1 MVIASDSFKGS
12 MSSMDVAVAASAG
25 IKEVFPDCE
34 TVMVPVA
41 DGGEG
46 TAEAIAS
53 ACGGQMVSV
62 PVHDPLMRP
71 IKAEYGVIAAAPSGG
86 RSEFFEAGGSSEPAS
101 QRAKALL
108 LEPQASK
115 CLLLTSRDPG
125 EKFSGRR
132 SIAAA
137 EFSTL
142 TAVIDVAAAS
152 GLPLLTRDELNP
164 MKASAYGTGELILDA
179 LGRGCRDFII
189 GLGGSAT
196 NDGGMGMLEALGF
209 RFLDGDGKTLTTEDG
224 LPLCGCGAT
233 LSKVAAIDVSG
244 VAEGLRES
252 RFRVACDVDTPF
264 CGPAGAAEIFAPQK
278 GADAQMVK
286 DLDKGMA
293 NFAAVIARTP
303 GLAGAGQTAG
313 PDISRVPGTGAAGGL
328 GGAFLAFLGAEL
340 TPGIDLVLDTV
351 NFDERI
357 SGADLVIT
365 GEGKMDSQTLKG
377 KTPFGILKRAM
388 ARNIRTVAICGKCL
402 DRQILID
409 AGFADIREISP
420 AGLTLEQMM
429 EPSTAKANV
438 RRTVQAIVTDFSA
451 NPTSKRP

>member
-1 MVIASDSFKGS
+1 L
-12 MSSMDVAVAASAG
+12 
-25 IKEVFPDCE
+25 FPDCE

-71 IKAEYGVIAAAPSGG
+71 IKAEYGVIAAA
-86 RSEFFEAGGSSEPAS
+86 RSLRRPENFSPGSREVNSKHFDACGSSSRALARWLAGSEEPPAS
-101 QRAKALL
+101 KNLDRPPL
-108 LEPQASK
+108 
-115 CLLLTSRDPG
+115 G
-125 EKFSGRR
+125 
-132 SIAAA
+132 AAA

-152 GLPLLTRDELNP
+152 GLPLLKRDELNP
-164 MKASAYGTGELILDA
+164 MKASTYGTGELILDA
-179 LGRGCRDFII
+179 LDRGCRDFII

-209 RFLDGDGKTLTTEDG
+209 RFLGADGKMLSTDDG
-224 LPLCGCGAT
+224 LPMYGCGEAMAKIA
-233 LSKVAAIDVSG
+233 SIDVSG
-244 VAEGLRES
+244 VADGLRES
-252 RFRVACDVDTPF
+252 RFRVACDVNTPF

-278 GADAQMVK
+278 GADQRMVRA
-286 DLDKGMA
+286 LDEGMA
-293 NFAAVIARTP
+293 NFAAVISRTA
-303 GLAGAGQTAG
+303 GLAGAEYTNGDMAG

-328 GGAFLAFLGAEL
+328 GGAFLAFLGACL
-340 TPGIDLVLDTV
+340 TPGIELVLDTV
-351 NFDERI
+351 RFDERI
-357 SGADLVIT
+357 AGADMVIT

-377 KTPFGILKRAM
+377 KTPFGILQHAKAQG
-388 ARNIRTVAICGKCL
+388 IRTVAVCGKCL
-402 DRQILID
+402 DRQTLID

-420 AGLTLEQMM
+420 ASLTLEQMM

-451 NPTSKRP
+451 NPASKRP

>member
-1 MVIASDSFKGS
+1 MKKVVIASDSFKGS
-12 MSSMDVAVAASAG
+12 MSSMDVAAAASEG
-25 IKEVFPDCE
+25 IKELFPDCE

-86 RSEFFEAGGSSEPAS
+86 RSEFFEAGGFKRSVSGVPETGA
-101 QRAKALL
+101 
-108 LEPQASK
+108 
-115 CLLLTSRDPG
+115 PG
-125 EKFSGRR
+125 EKFFGRR
-132 SIAAA
+132 SDRAAD
-137 EFSTL
+137 

-152 GLPLLTRDELNP
+152 GLPLLKRDELNP
-164 MKASAYGTGELILDA
+164 MKASTYGTGELILDA
-179 LGRGCRDFII
+179 LDRGCRDFII

-209 RFLDGDGKTLTTEDG
+209 RFLGADGKMLSTDNG
-224 LPLCGCGAT
+224 LPMYGCGEAMA
-233 LSKVAAIDVSG
+233 KIAAIDVSG
-244 VAEGLRES
+244 VADGLRES
-252 RFRVACDVDTPF
+252 RFRVACDVNTPF

-278 GADAQMVK
+278 GANESMVRA
-286 DLDKGMA
+286 LDEGMA
-293 NFAAVIARTP
+293 NFAAVISRTA
-303 GLAGAGQTAG
+303 GLAGAEYTNGGTAG

-328 GGAFLAFLGAEL
+328 GGAFLAFLGACL
-340 TPGIDLVLDTV
+340 TPGIELVLDTV
-351 NFDERI
+351 RFDERI
-357 SGADLVIT
+357 AGADMVIT

-377 KTPFGILKRAM
+377 KTPFGILQHAKAQG
-388 ARNIRTVAICGKCL
+388 IRTVAVCGKCL
-402 DRQILID
+402 DRQTLID

>member
-1 MVIASDSFKGS
+1 MKKVVIASDSFKGS
-12 MSSMDVAVAASAG
+12 MSSMDVAAAASEG
-25 IKEVFPDCE
+25 IKELFPDCE

-71 IKAEYGVIAAAPSGG
+71 IKAEYGVISA
-86 RSEFFEAGGSSEPAS
+86 
-101 QRAKALL
+101 
-108 LEPQASK
+108 
-115 CLLLTSRDPG
+115 
-125 EKFSGRR
+125 
-132 SIAAA
+132 
-137 EFSTL
+137 

-152 GLPLLTRDELNP
+152 GLPLLKKEELNP
-164 MKASAYGTGELILDA
+164 LKASTYGTGELILDA

-209 RFLDGDGKTLTTEDG
+209 RFLDADGKVLTNEEG
-224 LPLCGCGAT
+224 LHMYGSGAA
-233 LSKVAAIDVSG
+233 LSKVASIDISG
-244 VAEGLRES
+244 VVEGLRES
-252 RFRVACDVDTPF
+252 RFRVACDVNTPF

-286 DLDKGMA
+286 ELDKGMA
-293 NFAAVIARTP
+293 NFAAVIARTQ
-303 GLAGAGQTAG
+303 GLAGAGQTSG

-328 GGAFLAFLGAEL
+328 GGAFLAFLGACL
-340 TPGIDLVLDTV
+340 TPGIELVLDTV
-351 NFDERI
+351 RFDERI
-357 SGADLVIT
+357 AGADMVIT

-377 KTPFGILKRAM
+377 KTPFGILRHAKAQG
-388 ARNIRTVAICGKCL
+388 ICTVAVCGKCL
-402 DRQILID
+402 DRQTLID

-429 EPSTAKANV
+429 EPSTARANV
-438 RRTVQAIVTDFSA
+438 RRTVQAIVTDFS
-451 NPTSKRP
+451 R